1 MRESALYLSTVG
13 RVLDWS
19 RSNSLW
25 YTVANAGCCSDEMLN
40 TLGCRYDF
48 ERFGSIPQ
56 IDARQSDLLII
67 SGPISYKMVPHVRA
81 LYDLMPSPKY
91 VLALG
96 SCANCG
102 GPFAPEI
109 SYSTIP
115 GVDRILPVDIYVPGC
130 PPRPEAIMDGLLA
143 LQGKIR
149 G

>member
-1 MRESALYLSTVG
+1 MKENALYLSTIG

-25 YTVANAGCCSDEMLN
+25 YTTANIGCCSDEVLN
-40 TLGCRYDF
+40 TLGCRYDL

-56 IDARQSDLLII
+56 VDPRQSDLLII
-67 SGPISYKMVPHVRA
+67 TGAVSYKMAPHLRA
-81 LYDLMPSPKY
+81 LYDL
-91 VLALG
+91 
-96 SCANCG
+96 
-102 GPFAPEI
+102 PEI
-109 SYSTIP
+109 SYSTAP

-143 LQGKIR
+143 LQEKIR